1 MAVFGFR
8 FLAVVGEKELSQHQ
22 LGVADLASLHV
33 LIKQHPEAE
42 ERLSNGLDD
51 ELVGEHV
58 FGEEVGEKG
67 IRELLLGEGQFVVGY
82 AMLLVVFLRPASQVR
97 QLLVLDHHHQRDVLD
112 VVPVL
117 VVDGEFTLFDCAE
130 INIDQG
136 LFIEEVKLFM
146 EVVIGLVVGLVVCLG
161 DVFGLSAGVL
171 LEDVVK
177 QTLADVN
184 VILVICDVVELG
196 GGDQEKEDQADCK
209 DVARE
214 FQAEAVDGV
223 QVLLELQ
230 AHRFILCF
238 KYKQQFVASIIN
250 TKRGQ
255 DCWVLQF
262 NINVIC
268 NQIDNSRLF

>member
-1 MAVFGFR
+1 
-8 FLAVVGEKELSQHQ
+8 
-22 LGVADLASLHV
+22 
-33 LIKQHPEAE
+33 
-42 ERLSNGLDD
+42 
-51 ELVGEHV
+51 
-58 FGEEVGEKG
+58 
-67 IRELLLGEGQFVVGY
+67 
-82 AMLLVVFLRPASQVR
+82 MLLVVFLRPASQVR

-184 VILVICDVVELG
+184 VILVICDVEELG
-196 GGDQEKEDQADCK
+196 GGDQEKED
-209 DVARE
+209 
-214 FQAEAVDGV
+214 
-223 QVLLELQ
+223 
-230 AHRFILCF
+230 
-238 KYKQQFVASIIN
+238 
-250 TKRGQ
+250 
-255 DCWVLQF
+255 
-262 NINVIC
+262 
-268 NQIDNSRLF
+268 